1 MRAQGA
7 IENAL
12 FNPQLKINIY
22 GAVEPA
28 GPGRAQTCVQTGL
41 GPKRVGVLFRHEAR
55 GADLGPG
62 RGAGPRGLRPCAA
75 PLRACQCLPGSVRAT
90 ECSKSAVGSRALPGS
105 GALSS
110 GRRPGGVPCAEERPR
125 PRSGSESVTP
135 PLPGNSHDV
144 IMPAPRR
151 PTHRPEPAAQ
161 KPSQAEIESA
171 APEPLSTGDRGER
184 SSRSAAQRSRCLGC
198 GGAGGRRDP

>member
-1 MRAQGA
+1 M
-7 IENAL
+7 
-12 FNPQLKINIY
+12 
-22 GAVEPA
+22 EPSSPPDRA
-28 GPGRAQTCVQTGL
+28 GPRLAYRQGWARSASGRSSDT
-41 GPKRVGVLFRHEAR
+41 RREA
-55 GADLGPG
+55 PTSV
-62 RGAGPRGLRPCAA
+62 RGAGRGRGVSA

-151 PTHRPEPAAQ
+151 PTHRLEPAAQ